1 MEVVMA
7 AAGSVLTVLL
17 FAAIFCV
24 IGGVL
29 LNRMGKPAGDS
40 CDTFAASYFIGM
52 AVYLALFRTLA
63 LVIPSYRVVFWSLLI
78 LFGILS
84 AGLLYRKER
93 PLILGKRK
101 QIAAVAGLFLA
112 HIIHALL
119 YRAGDIFNVEL
130 TPYTSIGTI
139 GSLRYAGI
147 AAYFVEQNRIPIL
160 NQSYGQ
166 SLLVSFSRLLGRHN
180 LCFILVLWLSLSQAF
195 LCLLLYGMFRRY
207 FSAILSAFLTF
218 LIHAGSV
225 SLTIAPIRVVDSDYP
240 LLSNGY
246 TDSVA
251 GAATFL
257 ICVEFL
263 IRLLLNR
270 EKVKAWHC
278 FVMLCFILYWA
289 MSAPHNIVI
298 LCSVGFFL
306 FLFLLFRKDK
316 DNLLTGLKLGGVIL
330 CSLIPAVFEGG
341 MLTPS
346 GLTEQIAVEGVMT
359 MEGVDGVKT
368 DEGVAIVP
376 VMNYQ
381 FSRRPG
387 ELWGLGQD
395 ASFVKETL
403 TCAVEGWH
411 NGEWYVTLYAL
422 SALWWDSIRIIFWP
436 LVGVL
441 GVGVAAYHDKQ
452 NRKTGY
458 FAITGFST
466 LIAGYPIAF
475 LISYHAYKWAL
486 SRFMMPFY
494 LIGMV
499 FLAVLLGKAW
509 MKKGLYRLIGVVSFF
524 LILFGQILDRGIILW
539 QQCNKHNA
547 WNLICK
553 VITFTNS

>member
-1 MEVVMA
+1 MEVMLA

-29 LNRMGKPAGDS
+29 LNRMGMSAGDG
-40 CDTFAASYFIGM
+40 CDILAGAYFIGM

-63 LVIPSYRVVFWSLLI
+63 LLISSYRITFWSLLI
-78 LFGILS
+78 LFGIAAAVVVYRQYRMWILRNGGQIAIT
-84 AGLLYRKER
+84 AGLWL
-93 PLILGKRK
+93 L
-101 QIAAVAGLFLA
+101 

-119 YRAGDIFNVEL
+119 YRAGDIFHTEL

-147 AAYFVEQNRIPIL
+147 AAYFVQQNRIPVL

-166 SLLVSFSRLLGRHN
+166 SLLTSFSRLLGREN
-180 LCFILVLWLSLSQAF
+180 LCFVLVLWLALSQAF
-195 LCLLLYGMFRRY
+195 LCMLLYGMLRRHY
-207 FSAILSAFLTF
+207 SAIFSTFLTF

-240 LLSNGY
+240 FLSNGY

-251 GAATFL
+251 GAATFM
-257 ICVEFL
+257 ICVGML

-270 EKVKAWHC
+270 EKLKASHC
-278 FVMLCFILYWA
+278 FVTLCFVLYWA
-289 MSAPHNIVI
+289 MSAPHNIII
-298 LCSVGFFL
+298 LCGVGFFF
-306 FLFLLFRKDK
+306 FLFLLFHKDK
-316 DNLLTGLKLGGVIL
+316 DNMLTGLKLGGVIL
-330 CSLIPAVFEGG
+330 CSLVPALFEGG

-346 GLTEQIAVEGVMT
+346 GLTQQIAVEGVMT
-359 MEGVDGVKT
+359 MDSADGGEANEGI
-368 DEGVAIVP
+368 AIVP

-395 ASFVKETL
+395 APFMKETL
-403 TCAVEGWH
+403 SCAVESWH

-436 LVGVL
+436 LLGVL
-441 GVGVAAYHDKQ
+441 GVGIAAYRDKR
-452 NRKTGY
+452 NRKAAY
-458 FAITGFST
+458 WAIAGFSV
-466 LIAGYPIAF
+466 LGVGYPIAF

-509 MKKGLYRLIGVVSFF
+509 MQKGLLRLVGAASFC
-524 LILFGQILDRGIILW
+524 LILSGQLLDRGIILW
-539 QQCNKHNA
+539 QQCSKNNI
-547 WNLICK
+547 WDLIGK
-553 VITFTNS
+553 VITFTNV